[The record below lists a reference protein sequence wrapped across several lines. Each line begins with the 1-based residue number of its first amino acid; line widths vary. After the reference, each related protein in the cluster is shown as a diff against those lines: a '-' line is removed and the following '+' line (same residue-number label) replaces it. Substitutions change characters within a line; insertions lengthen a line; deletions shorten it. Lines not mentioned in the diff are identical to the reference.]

1 MSDATPSPT
10 PVLRLSGIT
19 KVYPGVVALEAVDL
33 AIYPNEV
40 VGLIGENGAGKSTLM
55 KVLVGYVQPD
65 SGRLETA
72 KDGPVV
78 LAGPASA
85 IEHGIGMVFQEGALI
100 PNLSVLDNLFLCHEK
115 TFERFG
121 FLARR
126 EMKRIA
132 REQIRLAQIDV
143 DVDSLVQDLTLAH
156 RQMVEVAR
164 LLWLSSIYGH
174 PNPVLILDEPTAIL
188 SDTEVDTLFSILRS
202 IKHRASVVLI
212 SHRLSEVVENSDR
225 IVILKDGRNVA
236 EMPAGSAKITDIEQL
251 MVGHEVSADRYL
263 EEYQHE
269 PQAAEVLRVDELRVE
284 GQFEPLDFS
293 LRKGE
298 IVGLIGL
305 IGSGKEAVR
314 DCLTG
319 IRRADGGDIYLEG
332 VKISPGNPHQSIRL
346 GIGHVPIERR
356 SQGLATGMSVQDNI
370 NLLVLKSLRRGGLLT
385 RKVGR
390 RNAQRWVERCRIKTP
405 SLDVLSGTLSGGNQ
419 QKVVIAKWIG
429 AGTRFL
435 ILDHPTRGVDVG
447 AKEEIYHLIRD
458 LAQEGIAI
466 LIMCD
471 TLEED
476 IGLSNRILLMKEGRL
491 IKEMAAPPN
500 AKPTPSDIIKFI
512 V

>member
-1 MSDATPSPT
+1 MSRPT
-10 PVLRLSGIT
+10 KVIFIILSLVLIISLYYNFSLSGQIRQLKDPQAFAQNQIAKIVSEVG
-19 KVYPGVVALEAVDL
+19 KVISLPQNETPTVATVSDL
-33 AIYPNEV
+33 APLKSQPFFTNAAIGDQVLIY
-40 VGLIGENGAGKSTLM
+40 A
-55 KVLVGYVQPD
+55 
-65 SGRLETA
+65 
-72 KDGPVV
+72 
-78 LAGPASA
+78 
-85 IEHGIGMVFQEGALI
+85 
-100 PNLSVLDNLFLCHEK
+100 
-115 TFERFG
+115 
-121 FLARR
+121 
-126 EMKRIA
+126 IA
-132 REQIRLAQIDV
+132 R
-143 DVDSLVQDLTLAH
+143 
-156 RQMVEVAR
+156 
-164 LLWLSSIYGH
+164 
-174 PNPVLILDEPTAIL
+174 
-188 SDTEVDTLFSILRS
+188 
-202 IKHRASVVLI
+202 K
-212 SHRLSEVVENSDR
+212 
-225 IVILKDGRNVA
+225 VILKDGRNVA